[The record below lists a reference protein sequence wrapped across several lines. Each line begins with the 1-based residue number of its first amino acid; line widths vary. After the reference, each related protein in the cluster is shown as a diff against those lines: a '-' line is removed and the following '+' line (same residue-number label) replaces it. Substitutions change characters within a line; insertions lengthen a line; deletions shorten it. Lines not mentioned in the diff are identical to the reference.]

1 MAQETY
7 HGVGKRKTSVAS
19 VWIKPG
25 QARIVVNKRDMDDYF
40 PRETL
45 KMIINQPFQLTGT
58 EGQFDVLV
66 NVRGGGVSS
75 QADAV
80 RYGLV
85 KALLAYDP
93 NFRPVL
99 KRAGLVTRDAR
110 VVERKKYGRKK
121 ARKGFQWRKR

>member
-7 HGVGKRKTSVAS
+7 HGVGKRKTSVAR

-25 QARIVVNKRDMDDYF
+25 QGRIVVNKREMDDYF

-58 EGQFDVLV
+58 EGQFDVMV
-66 NVRGGGVSS
+66 NVKGGGVSS

-85 KALLAYDP
+85 KALIAYDAK
-93 NFRPVL
+93 FRPVL

>member
-1 MAQETY
+1 MAQDTY
-7 HGVGKRKTSVAS
+7 HGVGKRKTSVAR
-19 VWIKPG
+19 VWMRPG
-25 QARIVVNKRDMDDYF
+25 QGRIVVNGREMDDYF

-58 EGQFDVLV
+58 EGQFDVMV

-85 KALLAYDP
+85 KALIAYDASL
-93 NFRPVL
+93 RPVL

-110 VVERKKYGRKK
+110 EVERKKYGRKK

>member
-1 MAQETY
+1 MAQEKY
-7 HGVGKRKTSVAS
+7 HGVGKRKTSVAR

-25 QARIVVNKRDMDDYF
+25 QGRVVVNGREMDDYF
-40 PRETL
+40 PRDTL
-45 KMIINQPFQLTGT
+45 KMIINQPFHLTDT
-58 EGQFDVLV
+58 EGQFDVVV
-66 NVRGGGVSS
+66 NVKGGGVAS

-85 KALLAYDP
+85 KALIAYDDSL
-93 NFRPVL
+93 RPVL
-99 KRAGLVTRDAR
+99 KRAGLVTRDSR

>member
-7 HGVGKRKTSVAS
+7 HGVGKRKTSVAR

-25 QARIVVNKRDMDDYF
+25 QGRIVVNKRDMDDYF

-58 EGQFDVLV
+58 EGQFDVMV

>member
-7 HGVGKRKTSVAS
+7 HGVGKRKTSVAR

-25 QARIVVNKRDMDDYF
+25 QGRIVVNKREMDDYF

-58 EGQFDVLV
+58 EGQFDVMV

-85 KALLAYDP
+85 KALIAYDAK
-93 NFRPVL
+93 FRPVL

>member
-7 HGVGKRKTSVAS
+7 HGVGKRKTSVAR

-25 QARIVVNKRDMDDYF
+25 QGRIVVNKREMDDYF

-58 EGQFDVLV
+58 EGQFDVMV
-66 NVRGGGVSS
+66 NVKGGGVSS

-85 KALLAYDP
+85 KALIACDAK
-93 NFRPVL
+93 FRPVL